1 MTGAGGDTGRG
12 FRVAAR
18 SFRTWLSLGVKVAMV
33 VTAAGLGAAIHETY
47 EKTAEY
53 DRYVVGVQVVSEI
66 MLALQFDPDRDRTVL
81 RPDDTEYVGS
91 LEEIATFEPYLRQRA
106 RMVDRAV
113 DAAVLG
119 GGIGA
124 GLAVAGLF
132 GLHLLGRRLGR
143 GRRLR
148 GGELVSRRTLAWR
161 TLPWWRRL
169 LLLGRGPG
177 AWPYTIAR
185 IPWPKG
191 AETRHTIVSG
201 TTGSGKTVLIADLVE
216 QIRKR
221 GERCIVYD
229 KMGSYT
235 ETFFDE
241 RRDVL
246 LNPLDRRAPRWSP
259 FLEARTA
266 RDFDTMAAALIPR
279 QKDAADPFW
288 ITAARQLF
296 SHGAA
301 VLWQRGETRNRVLVD
316 HLLKTEL
323 SALAEAMEGT
333 VAQSI
338 VDPANPKT
346 ALSVRAMLTANIGA
360 MDLLPDEGDPFSI
373 REWIEQDSGGFL
385 FLTSR
390 GDQHASLRGLISTW
404 LEIAVNAL
412 LSLPRKDAQGNV
424 PARRTWVILDEL
436 PTLHQLPSLRPG
448 LAESRQFGGCFVL
461 GVQVFSALRDLYGR
475 DGAETISGLCGTR
488 VVLAAP
494 DKDTSEWSAESLGR
508 VEVEALS
515 ESVSYETGGR
525 PGAPHGGVSL
535 STRRDLR
542 PLVLPSEVSRLEN
555 LSGYLKF
562 PGAWPVARIG
572 LDYRKRTEVAE
583 RFVPKAEPEQEGDGS
598 DAAEE
603 KAAMRTATAADGS
616 AGGGASGAQAA
627 RQSDTPPS
635 PEEPGQGAAAPA
647 GRSSEPGAAGAPI
660 PPGAAQTVSAGEE
673 AQDGADVLEAVEWVR
688 EGSVLMDAGNDAPD
702 EPSWLFEEPAA
713 PADTQGGVRE
723 SSGRERPTGGQEE
736 CGGEEAARRG
746 MRGADAEA
754 GERDSSGAAP
764 DRAEDRR
771 QSTVTE
777 PASGDLVVRRPL
789 WL

>member
-33 VTAAGLGAAIHETY
+33 VIAAGLGSAIHQTY
-47 EKTAEY
+47 DKTAEY

-148 GGELVSRRTLAWR
+148 GGELVSRRRLAWR
-161 TLPWWRRL
+161 TLPWWRCL

-241 RRDVL
+241 HRDVL

-412 LSLPRKDAQGNV
+412 LSLPRKNAQGNV

-572 LDYRKRTEVAE
+572 LDYKKRTEVAE
-583 RFVPKAEPEQEGDGS
+583 RFVPKAEPETGDARPQARTANDTDDRAVDGRTDSPAAPDIPGEGTP
-598 DAAEE
+598 AAET
-603 KAAMRTATAADGS
+603 AMPGERTGGAGRPPSADSVAVAFDGQKDVDRAADLS
-616 AGGGASGAQAA
+616 ALEWAGGG
-627 RQSDTPPS
+627 
-635 PEEPGQGAAAPA
+635 EPLPAPA
-647 GRSSEPGAAGAPI
+647 NDLDGEP
-660 PPGAAQTVSAGEE
+660 E
-673 AQDGADVLEAVEWVR
+673 
-688 EGSVLMDAGNDAPD
+688 
-702 EPSWLFEEPAA
+702 WLFEGYRPTAGST
-713 PADTQGGVRE
+713 ADPSGAS
-723 SSGRERPTGGQEE
+723 SSGKRTAETEGGTDARVDAA
-736 CGGEEAARRG
+736 GGR
-746 MRGADAEA
+746 A
-754 GERDSSGAAP
+754 GDETLDW
-764 DRAEDRR
+764 
-771 QSTVTE
+771 Q
-777 PASGDLVVRRPL
+777 
-789 WL
+789 

>member
-1 MTGAGGDTGRG
+1 MTGVGGDTGRG
-12 FRVAAR
+12 LRVAAR
-18 SFRTWLSLGVKVAMV
+18 SFRTWLSLGMKVAMV
-33 VTAAGLGAAIHETY
+33 VIAAGLGAAIHETY

-53 DRYVVGVQVVSEI
+53 DRYIVGVQVMSEI

-113 DAAVLG
+113 DAAILG

-124 GLAVAGLF
+124 GLAVAALF

-148 GGELVSRRTLAWR
+148 GGELVSRRKLAWR

-169 LLLGRGPG
+169 PLPGRGPE

-241 RRDVL
+241 HRDVL

-515 ESVSYETGGR
+515 ESVSYGTGGR

-572 LDYRKRTEVAE
+572 LDYRKRTEVAK
-583 RFVPKAEPEQEGDGS
+583 RFVPKAEHGGSRRCSTKEETAVQGAAPVADGVTGS
-598 DAAEE
+598 DAYPDP
-603 KAAMRTATAADGS
+603 K
-616 AGGGASGAQAA
+616 A
-627 RQSDTPPS
+627 RQTDPTSTVERAVP
-635 PEEPGQGAAAPA
+635 ATAAPA
-647 GRSSEPGAAGAPI
+647 GRGVERDASEAEMAVGTAETI
-660 PPGAAQTVSAGEE
+660 FGEPETQDE
-673 AQDGADVLEAVEWVR
+673 ADILEPEEWVR
-688 EGSVLMDAGNDAPD
+688 GGEVPGDAGIDAPN
-702 EPSWLFEEPAA
+702 ESCWRSEVLAA
-713 PADTQGGVRE
+713 SAGARDDRGE
-723 SSGRERPTGGQEE
+723 SSGQKR
-736 CGGEEAARRG
+736 GEGEA
-746 MRGADAEA
+746 D
-754 GERDSSGAAP
+754 D
-764 DRAEDRR
+764 
-771 QSTVTE
+771 
-777 PASGDLVVRRPL
+777 ASGRWRL
-789 WL
+789 

>member
-1 MTGAGGDTGRG
+1 MTGVGGDTGRG
-12 FRVAAR
+12 LRVAAR
-18 SFRTWLSLGVKVAMV
+18 SFRTWLRLGVKVVMV
-33 VTAAGLGAAIHETY
+33 VIAAGLGAAIHETY

-53 DRYVVGVQVVSEI
+53 DRYIVGVQVVSEI
-66 MLALQFDPDRDRTVL
+66 MLALQFDPDGDRTVL

-106 RMVDRAV
+106 RVVDRAV
-113 DAAVLG
+113 DAAILG

-124 GLAVAGLF
+124 GLALAALF

-148 GGELVSRRTLAWR
+148 GGELVSQRKLARR
-161 TLPWWRRL
+161 TLPWWRCL

-177 AWPYTIAR
+177 SWPYTIAR
-185 IPWPKG
+185 TPWPKG

-216 QIRKR
+216 QIRQR

-241 RRDVL
+241 HRDVL

-259 FLEARTA
+259 FLEARTV

-301 VLWQRGETRNRVLVD
+301 VLWQRGVTRNRVLVD

-373 REWIEQDSGGFL
+373 REWIEHDGGGFL

-412 LSLPRKDAQGNV
+412 LSLPRQDGQGNAPV
-424 PARRTWVILDEL
+424 RRTWVILDEL

-515 ESVSYETGGR
+515 EGVSYETPR
-525 PGAPHGGVSL
+525 DGVTL

-562 PGAWPVARIG
+562 PGAWPVAHIRIN
-572 LDYRKRTEVAE
+572 YRKRTEVAE
-583 RFVPKAEPEQEGDGS
+583 RFVPKAESEHGGGS
-598 DAAEE
+598 SNATEE
-603 KAAMRTATAADGS
+603 RAAMRTATAADGE
-616 AGGGASGAQAA
+616 AGDGASCAPAA
-627 RQSDTPPS
+627 RQSDAPS
-635 PEEPGQGAAAPA
+635 LLRESVQAAAAPA
-647 GRSSEPGAAGAPI
+647 GRCIETDAAEAPM
-660 PPGAAQTVSAGEE
+660 PPGAVKAMSDE
-673 AQDGADVLEAVEWVR
+673 AEVPDGTGVLEAVEWVR
-688 EGSVLMDAGNDAPD
+688 EGSALIEAGIDAPN

-713 PADTQGGVRE
+713 SAGTQGGVRE
-723 SSGRERPTGGQEE
+723 SSGREHLTGVQDDGA
-736 CGGEEAARRG
+736 GKEAMKQG
-746 MRGADAEA
+746 MRAADAEV

-764 DRAEDRR
+764 SLAEDRR
-771 QSTVTE
+771 QSIATG
-777 PASGDLVVRRPL
+777 PAGSDLDVRRPL

>member
-1 MTGAGGDTGRG
+1 MTGVGGDTGRG
-12 FRVAAR
+12 VRVAVR
-18 SFRTWLSLGVKVAMV
+18 GLRTWRRLAELVAIV
-33 VTAAGLGAAIHETY
+33 ALVSGAAAAAWKSFGNT
-47 EKTAEY
+47 TAH
-53 DRYVVGVQVVSEI
+53 DWHVMGVHVLCEI
-66 MLALQFDPDRDRTVL
+66 MLAVGFDPDKEKMVRDFDGTAQVETISFIAGFGPFLDLRGRVL
-81 RPDDTEYVGS
+81 GDA
-91 LEEIATFEPYLRQRA
+91 L
-106 RMVDRAV
+106 

-124 GLAVAGLF
+124 GLAVATLAGLRAV
-132 GLHLLGRRLGR
+132 GGRLRR

-148 GGELVSRRTLAWR
+148 GGELAGTRELARR
-161 TLPWWRRL
+161 TLPWWRDMLVSLPPAGDR
-169 LLLGRGPG
+169 
-177 AWPYTIAR
+177 PYAVAG
-185 IPWPKG
+185 IPWPGG

-216 QIRKR
+216 QIRSR
-221 GERCIVYD
+221 GERCVLYD

-235 ETFFDE
+235 ETFFDPA
-241 RRDVL
+241 RDVL
-246 LNPLDRRAPRWSP
+246 LNPLDARAPRWSP

-301 VLWQRGETRNRVLVD
+301 VLWKRGETRNRVLVE

-360 MDLLPDEGDPFSI
+360 MELLPDEGAPFSV
-373 REWIEQDSGGFL
+373 REWIERDGGGFL

-412 LSLPRKDAQGNV
+412 LSLPRAD
-424 PARRTWVILDEL
+424 ARRIWVILDEL

-494 DKDTSEWSAESLGR
+494 DRDTSEWSAESLGR
-508 VEVEALS
+508 AEVESLS
-515 ESVSYETGGR
+515 EGVSYGTPR
-525 PGAPHGGVSL
+525 DGVTL
-535 STRRDLR
+535 SARRDLR
-542 PLVLPSEVSRLEN
+542 PLVLPAEVARLES

-562 PGAWPVARIG
+562 PGAWPVARIR
-572 LDYRKRTEVAE
+572 LKYRKRSRVAE
-583 RFVPKAEPEQEGDGS
+583 RFVPKADAETDTGRPLAGADGGVGEGVSPASEVRQAEGDAPAREAALSVECLAEGQTRSEGAGS
-598 DAAEE
+598 SEEAE
-603 KAAMRTATAADGS
+603 RGVDGDCRAEVDDS
-616 AGGGASGAQAA
+616 VGEEHA
-627 RQSDTPPS
+627 RLSEGS
-635 PEEPGQGAAAPA
+635 AAPA
-647 GRSSEPGAAGAPI
+647 GPAG
-660 PPGAAQTVSAGEE
+660 
-673 AQDGADVLEAVEWVR
+673 
-688 EGSVLMDAGNDAPD
+688 
-702 EPSWLFEEPAA
+702 
-713 PADTQGGVRE
+713 
-723 SSGRERPTGGQEE
+723 
-736 CGGEEAARRG
+736 
-746 MRGADAEA
+746 
-754 GERDSSGAAP
+754 
-764 DRAEDRR
+764 DRADRLSR
-771 QSTVTE
+771 KGTGSATKVDPPKTHK
-777 PASGDLVVRRPL
+777 ARPRSVHI
-789 WL
+789 